1 MIPSVDINMTVQAD
15 NCENTITYWVS
26 KQEFS
31 CIIQLLID
39 SGANGGLAGYED
51 MLLILPNGEFVN
63 VEGID
68 NHILNWIE
76 LGTFASKVKTN
87 RGICIFLWHN
97 YPRVLTQRRSIHSK
111 FQLEAYG
118 NIVCDGFLDKH
129 QIITPCGH
137 VVPLVWKSGLYY
149 GNGKTNN

>member
-1 MIPSVDINMTVQAD
+1 
-15 NCENTITYWVS
+15 
-26 KQEFS
+26 
-31 CIIQLLID
+31 
-39 SGANGGLAGYED
+39 

-63 VEGID
+63 VKGID
-68 NHILNWIE
+68 EHILNRIK

-97 YPRVLTQRRSIHSK
+97 YARVLTQKRSIHSK

-118 NIVCDGFLDKH
+118 NIVWDDFLDKH

-137 VVPLVWKSGLYY
+137 IVPLVQKSGLYY
-149 GNGKTNN
+149 MEMEKPTIEDLEKHPVVVIVKILSS